1 MPILLLVLL
10 SPALGFP
17 GCDVGLES
25 EQQGTSS
32 CYDEAV
38 WLQVPRGTHE
48 ESPADRLGDGFLWA
62 RPGGYKDWLS
72 KLREKGSANAVSLLQ
87 RDQQGLQVF
96 VMSLVG
102 LMSLACF
109 GMITFMVNTVINHVD
124 GPSES
129 RSGTPQSRLAAV
141 AQSGAL
147 PSFCPQHMGHHN
159 EPLRVDLA
167 AIEVQA
173 NWTLEIRHP
182 NSKKAVFRAKM
193 QRGGQNVEGVLA
205 RRRSFVQLFSCG
217 ITGEHLLGSVTSL
230 HEIFFPNGVKFGQLF
245 QREDSHLLYYDGGLP
260 SRWSVGLEDE
270 GLLSVV
276 WLPMPG
282 QGGRSGSKSTFR
294 EMINDGMEKLGGR
307 HHAHS
312 RHGRTVATMELQL
325 TEDRGARLD
334 IVTLS
339 GTDSVLVVLCTLGLI
354 AFDGI
359 FNLVD
364 SQQFLEER
372 TGLGWVSVMHAGKTA
387 GPLSPHSSRLTTHG
401 APKAFPR
408 SPSASAS
415 AGDGGNQQC
424 SPCAP
429 G

>member
-1 MPILLLVLL
+1 MPIVLLVLL

-17 GCDVGLES
+17 GCDVGIES

-38 WLQVPRGTHE
+38 WLQVPRGSHE
-48 ESPADRLGDGFLWA
+48 EKPAERWGDSFVWLA

-72 KLREKGSANAVSLLQ
+72 KLREKGSANVVSLLQ

-109 GMITFMVNTVINHVD
+109 GMITFMVNTVISHVD

-159 EPLRVDLA
+159 EPLRVELA

-205 RRRSFVQLFSCG
+205 RRRSFVQLFSSG

-230 HEIFFPNGVKFGQLF
+230 HEIFFPSGVKFGQLF

-260 SRWSVGLEDE
+260 SRWSVGLEDA

-387 GPLSPHSSRLTTHG
+387 GPLSPHSSRLSPHG

-408 SPSASAS
+408 SPSASA
-415 AGDGGNQQC
+415 GDGSNQQC